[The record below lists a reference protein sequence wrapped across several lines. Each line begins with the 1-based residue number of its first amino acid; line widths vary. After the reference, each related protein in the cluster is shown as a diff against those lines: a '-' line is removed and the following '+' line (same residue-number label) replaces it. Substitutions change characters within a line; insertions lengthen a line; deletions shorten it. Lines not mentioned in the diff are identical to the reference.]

1 VSITP
6 SSRYTSKISLQG
18 SSRALPIG
26 TRLAVAAMR
35 KMLAK
40 RSRGDSV
47 SSSPA
52 PPAIRIISSTPR
64 EGGSRPTVPLPDVVP
79 RARAKQPGRKP
90 PPSNNSSVR
99 GRRAAT
105 TDADDDDEYADAID
119 SDDDHGARRDEQ
131 ANVTL
136 AVSTSSPSSSWP
148 SDSPS
153 CSPQLTMAF
162 RTIQPCHVTGTMW

>member
-1 VSITP
+1 M
-6 SSRYTSKISLQG
+6 RNMFRSKH
-18 SSRALPIG
+18 
-26 TRLAVAAMR
+26 
-35 KMLAK
+35 AK

-47 SSSPA
+47 GSSPE
-52 PPAIRIISSTPR
+52 PRAIRIISSTPR

-99 GRRAAT
+99 GHRGAA
-105 TDADDDDEYADAID
+105 TDADDDEEYADGID
-119 SDDDHGARRDEQ
+119 SDDDHGIRCDEQ

-148 SDSPS
+148 SRQSLL
-153 CSPQLTMAF
+153 LTSADLGISF
-162 RTIQPCHVTGTMW
+162 NPTL